1 MEDRTPY
8 VHQGFS
14 RGEAFFGLMWLCIAS
29 FISVFLEVFYLGT
42 WIGPVPVP
50 YTIVIAFFF
59 NLVLGKTAGL
69 WTKSVPVKLAPLWVW
84 CAGYGVFMMWSG
96 VGGDQLLLNSF
107 RSIALLI
114 AGIGGGVWALRD
126 VK

>member
-1 MEDRTPY
+1 MEERQPY

-14 RGEAFFGLMWLCIAS
+14 RAEAVLGVLWLCIAS

-42 WIGPVPVP
+42 WIGPVPFP
-50 YTIVIAFFF
+50 YTIVVALLF
-59 NLVLGKTAGL
+59 NCVLVKTSGL
-69 WTKSVPVKLAPLWVW
+69 WTRFVPFQLAPLWVW
-84 CAGYGVFMMWSG
+84 CAGYALFMVWSG

-114 AGIGGGVWALRD
+114 AGVAGGVWALREA
-126 VK
+126 K